1 MKEKLSLEMRV
12 RLASEG
18 KGLLPKYNL
27 GQFKDKK
34 KKHVEICKKLLS
46 LSESNGNFPI
56 TVLVYFAIDKSAHK
70 SSVFDECYTS
80 INMDKAKTILSWL
93 KSFAS
98 HNRNGKLFRNA
109 NVAHVL
115 TKYYDKVSKDTEDF
129 EKVLSKSKPN
139 PHFNSFKE
147 IATALKMEEKPKV
160 IVTKA
165 KAKKSAVET
174 KKSKKSVVETKK
186 SKKSVVEEAMAKACA
201 E

>member
-1 MKEKLSLEMRV
+1 MRV

-27 GQFKDKK
+27 AQFKNKK
-34 KKHVEICKKLLS
+34 ERHIEICKKLLS

-56 TVLVYFAIDKSAHK
+56 SVLVYFAIDKSAHK
-70 SSVFDECYTS
+70 SSVFDDCYS
-80 INMDKAKTILSWL
+80 NIKVDKAKTILSWL
-93 KSFAS
+93 KLFAS
-98 HNRNGKLFRNA
+98 HNMNGKLFRNA

-165 KAKKSAVET
+165 KKSAVET
-174 KKSKKSVVETKK
+174 KKSKKSVE
-186 SKKSVVEEAMAKACA
+186 EEAMAKACA

>member
-80 INMDKAKTILSWL
+80 INIDKAKTILSWL
-93 KSFAS
+93 KLFAS

-129 EKVLSKSKPN
+129 EKVLSKSKPK
-139 PHFNSFKE
+139 PHCNSCKE
-147 IATALKMEEKPKV
+147 IASALKMEEKPKV
-160 IVTKA
+160 IVTNA
-165 KAKKSAVET
+165 NRRVEET
-174 KKSKKSVVETKK
+174 KKSKKR
-186 SKKSVVEEAMAKACA
+186 VEEESMAKACA

>member
-80 INMDKAKTILSWL
+80 INIDKAKTILSWL
-93 KSFAS
+93 KLFAS

-129 EKVLSKSKPN
+129 EKVLSKSNPN

-165 KAKKSAVET
+165 NKSVEET
-174 KKSKKSVVETKK
+174 KKSKKSVEKTKK
-186 SKKSVVEEAMAKACA
+186 SKKRVEKEAMAMACA

>member
-27 GQFKDKK
+27 AQFKNKK
-34 KKHVEICKKLLS
+34 ERHIEICKNLLS

-70 SSVFDECYTS
+70 SSVFDDCYS
-80 INMDKAKTILSWL
+80 HIHLNKAKTILSWL
-93 KSFAS
+93 KLFAA
-98 HNRNGKLFRNA
+98 HNMNGKLFRNA

-115 TKYYDKVSKDTEDF
+115 TKYYDKVSVDTETF
-129 EKVLSKSKPN
+129 KKVLGKSKPN
-139 PHFNSFKE
+139 PHLNSFKE
-147 IATALKMEEKPKV
+147 IAAALKMKEEPKAKV
-160 IVTKA
+160 IVTK
-165 KAKKSAVET
+165 V
-174 KKSKKSVVETKK
+174 KKSKKSVE
-186 SKKSVVEEAMAKACA
+186 EEAMAKACA

>member
-34 KKHVEICKKLLS
+34 ERHIEICKKLLS

-165 KAKKSAVET
+165 KAKKSAVKT

-186 SKKSVVEEAMAKACA
+186 SNASNLENNKFNI
-201 E
+201 

>member
-165 KAKKSAVET
+165 KAKKSAVEA

-186 SKKSVVEEAMAKACA
+186 SKKSVEEEAMAKACA

>member
-27 GQFKDKK
+27 G
-34 KKHVEICKKLLS
+34 H
-46 LSESNGNFPI
+46 ESNGNFPI

-80 INMDKAKTILSWL
+80 INIDKAKTILSWL
-93 KSFAS
+93 KLFAS

-109 NVAHVL
+109 NAAHVL

-165 KAKKSAVET
+165 KKSMEET
-174 KKSKKSVVETKK
+174 KKSKKSVEKTKK
-186 SKKSVVEEAMAKACA
+186 SKKRVEEEAMAMACA

>member
-27 GQFKDKK
+27 GKFKDKK

-80 INMDKAKTILSWL
+80 INMGKAKTILSWL

-147 IATALKMEEKPKV
+147 IAAALKMKEEPKAKV
-160 IVTKA
+160 IVTK
-165 KAKKSAVET
+165 V
-174 KKSKKSVVETKK
+174 KKSKKSVE
-186 SKKSVVEEAMAKACA
+186 EEAMAKACT